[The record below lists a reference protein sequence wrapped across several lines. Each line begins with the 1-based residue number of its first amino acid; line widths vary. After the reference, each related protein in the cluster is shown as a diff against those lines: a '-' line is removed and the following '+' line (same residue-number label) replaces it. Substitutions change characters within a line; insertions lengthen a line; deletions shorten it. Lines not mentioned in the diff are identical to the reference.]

1 MSLTVFRRYA
11 IALLLTLLAL
21 SLGLLGAG
29 SWGAAATYSFFLGAV
44 MLSSWVSGMGPGLLS
59 TLLGT
64 VAADYY
70 LLAPIHTL
78 TFDLDRVVQLSAFVG
93 IAVLISSLNDSRRRA
108 IAALAS
114 AHAQLE
120 HRVTERTAELAS
132 ANETLRAE
140 IERRTRS
147 ERNFRGLIDAAPDAI
162 LVIDNDGR
170 IVKVNDETER
180 MFGYP
185 RDALLGRSV
194 DLIVPDRFTQ
204 AHHGERGNDR
214 QSPFPGAIAGELTA
228 RRADG
233 SEVAVEIRTSPLETG
248 GELATVAIVRDV
260 TERRR
265 AQREQQRLVHDLGE
279 RVKELIALH
288 AAGRLLNEPASPADQ
303 LPRIVELLPPAW
315 QYPEIA
321 SARICADAVDARTP
335 GFALTSWVQRAEF
348 PIGGTRTGVI
358 EVAYHEPRPAAVEG
372 PFLTE
377 ERNLLESL
385 AAMLRAY
392 FERLHGEEQRIE
404 LARAELARQRAQ
416 EDNAAKDQFLATLS
430 HELRSPLNV
439 MLGWIQM
446 LRSEM
451 NVESMTRGLN
461 VLERSVR
468 LQSKLIDDLLDVSRI
483 TAGKLRIDKRL
494 VDLAAIAS
502 NAVDAARPA
511 ARGRNIALNALITP
525 SLWMEADPHR
535 LQQVIANLLTNALKF
550 TPEHGSVEV
559 RLDRVGDRAQVV
571 VRDSGIGIRPDL
583 LPRIFDRFQQ
593 GDSSTTGTHGGL
605 GLGLAIV
612 KHLVEQHEG
621 QITAASE
628 GPGYGST
635 FTVEFPL
642 LDPEAAAHDPST
654 PDDANGP
661 QLAGLRVLV
670 VDDEPDARATLRALL
685 ERFGA
690 EPTVVATAGEAFTA
704 VCESP
709 PDVLL
714 SDIVMPGEDG
724 YALLRRIRTTIDATR
739 LPAAALSARADG
751 ESRGHAADAGF
762 QEYLTK
768 PVDAALLA
776 QTLARLVHRGALPPT
791 SSN

>member
-1 MSLTVFRRYA
+1 
-11 IALLLTLLAL
+11 
-21 SLGLLGAG
+21 
-29 SWGAAATYSFFLGAV
+29 
-44 MLSSWVSGMGPGLLS
+44 
-59 TLLGT
+59 
-64 VAADYY
+64 
-70 LLAPIHTL
+70 
-78 TFDLDRVVQLSAFVG
+78 
-93 IAVLISSLNDSRRRA
+93 
-108 IAALAS
+108 
-114 AHAQLE
+114 
-120 HRVTERTAELAS
+120 
-132 ANETLRAE
+132 
-140 IERRTRS
+140 
-147 ERNFRGLIDAAPDAI
+147 
-162 LVIDNDGR
+162 
-170 IVKVNDETER
+170 
-180 MFGYP
+180 
-185 RDALLGRSV
+185 
-194 DLIVPDRFTQ
+194 
-204 AHHGERGNDR
+204 
-214 QSPFPGAIAGELTA
+214 
-228 RRADG
+228 
-233 SEVAVEIRTSPLETG
+233 
-248 GELATVAIVRDV
+248 
-260 TERRR
+260 
-265 AQREQQRLVHDLGE
+265 
-279 RVKELIALH
+279 
-288 AAGRLLNEPASPADQ
+288 
-303 LPRIVELLPPAW
+303 
-315 QYPEIA
+315 
-321 SARICADAVDARTP
+321 
-335 GFALTSWVQRAEF
+335 
-348 PIGGTRTGVI
+348 
-358 EVAYHEPRPAAVEG
+358 
-372 PFLTE
+372 
-377 ERNLLESL
+377 
-385 AAMLRAY
+385 
-392 FERLHGEEQRIE
+392 
-404 LARAELARQRAQ
+404 
-416 EDNAAKDQFLATLS
+416 
-430 HELRSPLNV
+430 
-439 MLGWIQM
+439 
-446 LRSEM
+446 
-451 NVESMTRGLN
+451 
-461 VLERSVR
+461 
-468 LQSKLIDDLLDVSRI
+468 
-483 TAGKLRIDKRL
+483 
-494 VDLAAIAS
+494 
-502 NAVDAARPA
+502 
-511 ARGRNIALNALITP
+511 
-525 SLWMEADPHR
+525 
-535 LQQVIANLLTNALKF
+535 VIANLLTNALKF